1 MEEEQCPT
9 HISNGPTSRRC
20 AQPLPKAEFAEAFR
34 GLLSADGHPLAEG
47 EPLATPARDVARS
60 LTGAGFML
68 HGCDRYDL
76 PCRLGGVRPMPV
88 PAEFGTCR
96 RGIAVSWTTRN
107 LLLPGWDRHGTCR
120 RACQLMNAA
129 PGGVPGRFG
138 FRVRHLGTDGA
149 GLAADH
155 RDQKTGAGR

>member
-1 MEEEQCPT
+1 
-9 HISNGPTSRRC
+9 
-20 AQPLPKAEFAEAFR
+20 
-34 GLLSADGHPLAEG
+34 
-47 EPLATPARDVARS
+47 
-60 LTGAGFML
+60 L
-68 HGCDRYDL
+68 HHCDRYDL
-76 PCRLGGVRPMPV
+76 LYRLGGVCLMPV

-96 RGIAVSWTTRN
+96 SGIAVSRATRN

-138 FRVRHLGTDGA
+138 FRVQHPGTDGA
-149 GLAADH
+149 WLVADH